1 MISLLYEKRNGDD
14 EISNDFIDGK
24 FIPDTCKYHQCTCDP
39 DGMREEDLE
48 VGDQSLRDAW
58 AELMEALAVCESS
71 DLKTVAVRFFTE
83 K

>member
-1 MISLLYEKRNGDD
+1 
-14 EISNDFIDGK
+14 
-24 FIPDTCKYHQCTCDP
+24 
-39 DGMREEDLE
+39 MREEDLE

-71 DLKTVAVRFFTE
+71 DLKTVAVRFLTE